1 MAPAEIT
8 VDLRISVAPNAAIP
22 ALTRLLRDRLRT
34 AIDLEVGITATV
46 INITVED
53 IHHV

>member
-1 MAPAEIT
+1 
-8 VDLRISVAPNAAIP
+8 V
-22 ALTRLLRDRLRT
+22 RT
-34 AIDLEVGITATV
+34 AVELEVGITATV